1 MYWCLFCYILPENKI
16 DEESLIPVQTRLPLW
31 IDAIQA
37 AADTRQLDDLKAS
50 LMGKA
55 GIVTLALKNLSQLS
69 IDEKK
74 IKGAEIN
81 AIRDALITAFMIK
94 ADTLATDA
102 INKKLNAEAVDVTLP
117 TQRTTVVQS
126 NLGRTHPL
134 TSLMLEIKDFF
145 YKRGFTF
152 AEGPEVEDEWHNFDA
167 LNIPS
172 HHPAR
177 QNHDTFYIKTDDIV
191 SEEQTSLSHN
201 YLLRTHTSTVQIRAL
216 ATQKPPLRLISF
228 GRVYRSDDLDA
239 THTPMFHQIEGLV
252 LDKNIHMGHLKGLI
266 REFCSTLFGVS
277 NVPVRFRPS
286 FFPFTEPSAE
296 VDIACSRK
304 DGKLVIGEGGDW
316 LELLGCGMV
325 HSNVLT
331 NCGVDPA
338 EYQGFAFGIGLERL
352 CMLKNGI
359 IDIRQCYEGDE
370 SWLKHFGSFSF

>member
-1 MYWCLFCYILPENKI
+1 MHT
-16 DEESLIPVQTRLPLW
+16 QLPLW
-31 IDAIQA
+31 IDTIQT

-50 LMGKA
+50 LMGKT
-55 GIVTLALKNLSQLS
+55 GTVTLALKNLGQLS

-74 IKGAEIN
+74 AKGAEIN
-81 AIRDALITAFMIK
+81 AIRDALIAAFTAKFD
-94 ADTLATDA
+94 ALTTEA
-102 INKKLNAEAVDVTLP
+102 INKKLSAEAVDITLP
-117 TQRTTVVQS
+117 TRHAVGSQNS
-126 NLGRTHPL
+126 IGRIHTL

-177 QNHDTFYIKTDDIV
+177 QNHDTFYIKTD
-191 SEEQTSLSHN
+191 SLSNMNEEPSQLPHSH
-201 YLLRTHTSTVQIRAL
+201 LLRTHTSTVQIRAL
-216 ATQKPPLRLISF
+216 AKEKPPLRLISF

-252 LDKNIHMGHLKGLI
+252 LDKGIHMGHLKGLI

-304 DGKLVIGEGGDW
+304 DGKLMIGEGGDW

-325 HSNVLT
+325 HPNVLT

-359 IDIRQCYEGDE
+359 IDIRQCYEGDDA
-370 SWLKHFGSFSF
+370 WLKHFGSFSF